1 MKGTSRIVILRSRSL
16 DKVREAMIAGTE
28 QPNPM
33 SMGTKL
39 LPERPRRRSG
49 LSITNATRA
58 MYPLSS
64 RMERNKNNVTMTG
77 KNPSTLPTP
86 PQMPSVTSELTIGLT
101 SAAVSAS
108 PMAPITKSMPVCSQ
122 SDSQA
127 PSQLN
132 VMRNTN
138 PMMRIKH
145 GMAVKRPVR
154 MRSAAT
160 LRACSRLSC
169 GRTMVRAQ
177 RRSMNEN
184 RMFAS
189 AASRSSPP

>member
-64 RMERNKNNVTMTG
+64 RMERNKNSVTMTG

-86 PQMPSVTSELTIGLT
+86 PQMPSVTSELTIGSL
-101 SAAVSAS
+101 
-108 PMAPITKSMPVCSQ
+108 
-122 SDSQA
+122 
-127 PSQLN
+127 
-132 VMRNTN
+132 
-138 PMMRIKH
+138 
-145 GMAVKRPVR
+145 
-154 MRSAAT
+154 
-160 LRACSRLSC
+160 
-169 GRTMVRAQ
+169 
-177 RRSMNEN
+177 
-184 RMFAS
+184 
-189 AASRSSPP
+189 PPR